1 MFNKI
6 VNFQNYDH
14 AANLPEPS
22 VKPSKTIPGQ
32 DMAIKTLVDRYVRG
46 QHVETFIPTY
56 TEDIDPAFFKM
67 DKQDAAMA
75 ARHLRKDIEKEQQRK
90 QPAKQADLEE
100 LIEEVKKDDK
110 TPPAVDDAPGKAS
123 TWNCGHKA
131 DWGMW

>member
-46 QHVETFIPTY
+46 QHVETFTPTY

-75 ARHLRKDIEKEQQRK
+75 ARQLRKDIEKEQHRAK
-90 QPAKQADLEE
+90 QPAKQVDLEE
-100 LIEEVKKDDK
+100 LIK

-123 TWNCGHKA
+123 T
-131 DWGMW
+131 